1 MTPSVPTGL
10 GQFKADGTTAL
21 PVGAWTNQT
30 TVVLR
35 FTMTDAS
42 RTDSLVPE
50 IEIKPVATAFNGTGL
65 RAGTPVASTG
75 APVPGSV
82 TVTGLSNGLAYHWRA
97 RVRDSTGQVSGWASF
112 GGNAETSGDV
122 SVDTAAP
129 SGSVNIDSGA
139 AWTDTASVSL
149 KLTCS
154 DAKSGCA
161 AMQLSNDNV
170 TFTPAE
176 PFAATRTWTLA
187 GSDATKTVYVR
198 YLDRAGNVSQ
208 SFRDTIT
215 LDSAGPVVGGDHR
228 DPESLR
234 GPEPPDDDSHPGV
247 GQSLGLRARSRSGS
261 STPPAAW

>member
-1 MTPSVPTGL
+1 M
-10 GQFKADGTTAL
+10 ADG
-21 PVGAWTNQT
+21 
-30 TVVLR
+30 
-35 FTMTDAS
+35 S
-42 RTDSLVPE
+42 STDSLVPE
-50 IEIKPVATAFNGTGL
+50 VEIKPVATAFNGTGL

-82 TVTGLSNGLAYHWRA
+82 TVTGLSTGLTYHWRA
-97 RVRDSTGQVSGWASF
+97 RVRDAAGQVSGWASF

-129 SGSVNIDSGA
+129 SGSIVIDSGA
-139 AWTDTASVSL
+139 AWADTASVSL

-187 GSDATKTVYVR
+187 GGDAVKTVHVR
-198 YLDRAGNVSQ
+198 YLDRAGTSRRVSGTR
-208 SFRDTIT
+208 SPWTARAPSSGRSPRPRIPSRPRAARRRFASRCRTT
-215 LDSAGPVVGGDHR
+215 SRA
-228 DPESLR
+228 
-234 GPEPPDDDSHPGV
+234 
-247 GQSLGLRARSRSGS
+247 RARSRSGS
-261 STPPAAW
+261 STPPEPW